1 MFKKQ
6 ILIFIILLSIF
17 LISGCKK
24 EDKKIRNFPEM
35 VNELESYKV
44 TGKLYSMF
52 PTGTKESLI
61 TVYFQKP
68 DKYRVEIDN
77 STNGDKQIIL
87 KNSNDVYVLL
97 PSVNKSFKLR
107 SGWPI
112 NSSYP
117 YLLQSICKDYVND
130 ENKIIVKEDSTT
142 TVEMKSRM
150 FENAEASTQKVIFNN
165 ETGYPQEV
173 QVYDSQNN
181 LISRFIYMN
190 IEENIKLDQTLFL
203 KNETMTSTF
212 DTYSSIEYQREKT
225 YPTYYPVNTQLKNEK
240 TVVNGKERTHIMTYS
255 GDVGY
260 TIIEQEVIKQDQERT
275 TFLDG
280 DIYVLGDSVA
290 IVNNNII
297 TFFQSG
303 MEYTVASTQVQHI
316 ELLKMAYSLIVYQEK

>member
-1 MFKKQ
+1 
-6 ILIFIILLSIF
+6 
-17 LISGCKK
+17 
-24 EDKKIRNFPEM
+24 
-35 VNELESYKV
+35 
-44 TGKLYSMF
+44 
-52 PTGTKESLI
+52 
-61 TVYFQKP
+61 
-68 DKYRVEIDN
+68 
-77 STNGDKQIIL
+77 
-87 KNSNDVYVLL
+87 
-97 PSVNKSFKLR
+97 
-107 SGWPI
+107 
-112 NSSYP
+112 
-117 YLLQSICKDYVND
+117 
-130 ENKIIVKEDSTT
+130 
-142 TVEMKSRM
+142 
-150 FENAEASTQKVIFNN
+150 
-165 ETGYPQEV
+165 
-173 QVYDSQNN
+173 
-181 LISRFIYMN
+181 
-190 IEENIKLDQTLFL
+190 
-203 KNETMTSTF
+203 MTSTF